1 MNKIKYLLAVALA
14 SLVTV
19 SAQAGVK
26 EIGVV
31 NGVHLVRVKNLG
43 LFAPSQVT
51 LLAYTPG
58 KEGIEVLAHT
68 GGPGVVPA
76 VATAGG
82 VVGGAALLRPAR
94 TSVKNA
100 GGNATG
106 GSSSST
112 STSGATAA
120 GGNANATATGGAGG
134 GHVHNNGNTNGNSNH

>member
-1 MNKIKYLLAVALA
+1 MNKLKSLLAVAAIA

-19 SAQAGVK
+19 PAHAGVK

-43 LFAPSQVT
+43 IFVPSQVT

-58 KEGIEVLAHT
+58 KEGVEVIAHA

-94 TSVKNA
+94 SKTSSSAYGA
-100 GGNATG
+100 GG
-106 GSSSST
+106 
-112 STSGATAA
+112 
-120 GGNANATATGGAGG
+120 TGGAGVVAGTISDIHQGSG
-134 GHVHNNGNTNGNSNH
+134 GGGNGGGTINGGIHTNNHNH